1 MRLRD
6 SGRGLTYLK
15 TMQDQQPSQPASR
28 LDFRQLVFAT
38 ALCCLMFEL
47 VLARL
52 VDYHLGAENAYLA
65 LPIAFLGLA
74 LGSLYVHFRP
84 STLERFNMRRE
95 LIVLASLV
103 VGGLLFAFVFFSWV
117 MPATSTM
124 VIAKQLDYL
133 AQKTAIFVVVM
144 VAPFFSFGR
153 ILTSMYQLRRDQIG
167 SIYAAD
173 LLGAALAC
181 AVTPVAFHFGGLPT
195 VITVLI
201 VLSFIPL
208 VLSSEGRARM
218 ITVAVAVVVA
228 IGSTWLVHYA
238 DSTVSLRNWGTA
250 SKYEELERA
259 WNEHSRVA
267 LVKRLS
273 KKPGGHPTYNIIH
286 NNSRSNVHVFRY
298 YDRDREAT
306 IMRGLEAPW
315 ALGREPQN
323 ILVMFA
329 GTGGEMIAFD
339 EFSQRKANI
348 TGVELNGLV
357 KKFGREA
364 EAIKDYRIAEF
375 LDQDRINLV
384 IDEGR
389 HFLTTRPEGT
399 KYDFIYLGSNAATTA
414 VTGHTTK
421 YLDTVEA
428 YNTYL
433 DLLAPGGIMVFD
445 HQPLDQRIH
454 NMRHVFAQ
462 RGIDNFEDRVIIMDD
477 PHRGDDDMILSPD
490 GFSEDEIQ
498 RVIAASKEKD
508 KSKRR
513 RVEYLNRDG
522 FKGKK
527 YRDHI
532 EGVLG
537 ETFVDDRPF
546 MKRLDLENYHL
557 IPPEGTKKT
566 VHWYISWIKI
576 TTVIVLSLIAMV
588 FIAVAALKKDA
599 RAPVPVLLYLLLTG
613 FCFMLC
619 EVAIMAKLELFLT
632 QPLLSMAAVL
642 SLFLLTSGVGSAIYP
657 RLTKLHDTRVLA
669 GLAALAVVLVMLL
682 LEWMVGNLLHLPVAL
697 KLVLATMA
705 TAPLGV
711 VLGLFYPHVVSC
723 LVDQDRAQ
731 TVSISYGLSTL
742 SSVVGSAFALAAMI
756 NVGFNALLNLAVI
769 IYVALLVFAVVYQLA
784 GGKWLSRKLA

>member
-1 MRLRD
+1 
-6 SGRGLTYLK
+6 
-15 TMQDQQPSQPASR
+15 MQPQQAKPEFR

-38 ALCCLMFEL
+38 ALCCLMFEI

-84 STLERFNMRRE
+84 ALLERFNMRRE
-95 LIVLASLV
+95 LIILVSLV
-103 VGGLLFAFVFFSWV
+103 VGGLLFAFLFFSWV

-124 VIAKQLDYL
+124 AIATQLDYM
-133 AQKTAIFVVVM
+133 AKKTAVFVVVM
-144 VAPFFSFGR
+144 VAPFISFGR
-153 ILTSMYQLRRDQIG
+153 ILTSMYQLRREEIG

-181 AVTPVAFHFGGLPT
+181 ALTPVAFHFGGLPT
-195 VITVLI
+195 VIIVLI

-208 VLSSEGRARM
+208 LLSSSTRKQW
-218 ITVAVAVVVA
+218 ITVGVAGLVVA
-228 IGSTWLVHYA
+228 IGSERLIHYA
-238 DSTVSLRNWGTA
+238 DSTVSLREWGTA
-250 SKYEELERA
+250 TKYEELERA

-267 LVKRLS
+267 LI
-273 KKPGGHPTYNIIH
+273 KKLPKQEGGPTNYVIIH
-286 NNSRSNVHVFRY
+286 NNSRSNVHVTPY
-298 YDRDREAT
+298 KDRDRTARV
-306 IMRGLEAPW
+306 MRGLEAPW
-315 ALGREPQN
+315 VLGREPKN

-329 GTGGEMIAFD
+329 GTGAEMIAFD
-339 EFSQRKANI
+339 EFAHRKAKI

-357 KKFGREA
+357 KKFGREG
-364 EAIKDYRIAEF
+364 EAIQSYKIAEF
-375 LDQDRINLV
+375 LDQDRIDLV

-445 HQPLDQRIH
+445 HQPLEQRIF
-454 NMRHVFAQ
+454 NMRQVFAQ
-462 RGIDNFEDRVIIMDD
+462 RGIENFEDCVIVMDD
-477 PHRGDDDMILSPD
+477 PAHGNDDMILAPD
-490 GFSEDEIQ
+490 GFSDDEIAK
-498 RVIAASKEKD
+498 VMASSKSKD
-508 KSKRR
+508 KNVRR
-513 RVEYLNRDG
+513 RVEYLNRPG
-522 FKGKK
+522 FRGRK
-527 YRDHI
+527 YEPYV
-532 EGVLG
+532 EGELG
-537 ETFVDDRPF
+537 MTFVDDRPF
-546 MKRLDLENYHL
+546 MQKLETENYEL
-557 IPPEGTKKT
+557 MPPEGKKT
-566 VHWYISWIKI
+566 VRWYLSWIKI
-576 TTVIVLSLIAMV
+576 TTVIVLSSIALL
-588 FIAVAALKKDA
+588 FIGVAALKRDA

-613 FCFMLC
+613 FSFMLC

-642 SLFLLTSGVGSAIYP
+642 SLFLLTSGVGSSIYP
-657 RLTKLHDTRVLA
+657 RLSKLHDTRVLA
-669 GLAALAVVLVMLL
+669 ALAAVAVVIVMLL
-682 LEWMVGNLLHLPVAL
+682 LEWMNHNLLHLPVAL
-697 KLVLATMA
+697 KLVLATLA
-705 TAPLGV
+705 VAPLGT

-742 SSVVGSAFALAAMI
+742 SSVVGSAYALAAMI
-756 NVGFNALLNLAVI
+756 NVGFNALLQQAAML
-769 IYVALLVFAVVYQLA
+769 YVALLVFAVIYKLA
-784 GGKWLSRKLA
+784 GGRWLSRSS